1 MINDVIRGYEF
12 IQNKFLIVDR
22 IYSLPSLLDVC
33 TDLQDWCVC
42 LKNENIFNGDH
53 TDSNC

>member
-53 TDSNC
+53 TDN